1 MEAVAR
7 LNDVTVRFGAAEVL
21 TSVSLECARGHVLSL
36 VGPNGSGKTTTLH
49 VAVGLLPPTTGT
61 ASINGRP
68 PSEPRSRRSL
78 GFVPDA
84 STGLDELT
92 IDEYLQLYARLHK
105 NDRALDRARSLLV
118 AFGLDGRSDSTLASL
133 SMGMR
138 RQVTICGAASI
149 KPDLFVIDEATAT
162 LDPEAIVVLRSI
174 LSELAAGGSAVLA
187 ATQDLNFAQTV
198 SDDVVLIAKGEIAR
212 SGPLA
217 ELLREDRCESL
228 EELFLSVVDH
238 STSTEEVSRAL
249 TC

>member
-7 LNDVTVRFGAAEVL
+7 LDNVTVRFGVAEVL
-21 TSVSLECARGHVLSL
+21 TTVSLKCVGGRVLSL

-49 VAVGLLPPTTGT
+49 VAVGLLTPTTGSAT
-61 ASINGRP
+61 INGRP
-68 PSEPRSRRSL
+68 PSDHRSRRSL

-105 NDRALDRARSLLV
+105 NDRALERARSLLV
-118 AFGLDGRSDSTLASL
+118 AFGLDGRRDSTVASL

-138 RQVTICGAASI
+138 RQVTICAAASI

-174 LSELAAGGSAVLA
+174 LSELAAAGSAVLA

-198 SDDVVLIAKGEIAR
+198 SDDVVLISQGAVAR

-217 ELLREDRCESL
+217 ELLREEKCDSL
-228 EELFLSVVDH
+228 EELFLSAVDH